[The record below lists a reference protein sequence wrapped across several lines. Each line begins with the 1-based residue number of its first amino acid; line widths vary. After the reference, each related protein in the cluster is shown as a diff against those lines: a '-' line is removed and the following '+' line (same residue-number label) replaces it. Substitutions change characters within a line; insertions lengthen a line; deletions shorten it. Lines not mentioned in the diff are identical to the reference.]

1 MKPLRVAAVTQC
13 TLDSFNSGGI
23 GAADGALGR
32 HAFRATLW
40 PPVGEESRHSLSSA
54 ASRSL
59 SYARTHAFGMS
70 RASPQSAVESPPCI
84 RHRLRTIRQTSLS
97 VPLAHPGD
105 AGGTPKCRTTR
116 KHDA

>member
-40 PPVGEESRHSLSSA
+40 PPVGEESRHSLSLAVQLS
-54 ASRSL
+54 S

-84 RHRLRTIRQTSLS
+84 RIGCGRLPPNITLSSLGTSRRRRRDS
-97 VPLAHPGD
+97 QMPD
-105 AGGTPKCRTTR
+105 NS
-116 KHDA
+116 